1 MRELFFKIFLA
12 GLVLTACTQKK
23 EDDLQLNI
31 HVPQVNLNLDPHKME
46 DAFSM
51 LIVSQIHRGLLRYSS
66 EGEILP
72 DIAESWKESEDKL
85 RYTFKLKDMSFSD
98 GTPITA
104 QNVVFSFARIFRLQ
118 AGIAADVDYIQG
130 ANEVPKAKNLTSF
143 GIKAVDNKTVEFN
156 LSYPSALFLKHLAV
170 VDCAVL
176 PLTQLDQKLN
186 FDESGSFSGPY
197 KIQAIKDNKDVQL
210 KKWRIDAHESQTPPD
225 IVRIFTTTQDPVKL
239 ATDGLTDTLDRD
251 LVAQEDTEKLKALG
265 WESVP
270 SEITNETFII
280 LNPKKLNLEAR
291 KFLYSQVD
299 VAEIVKILSDDIL
312 KPAYGLIPNGF
323 SGVLTAQDA
332 QPLKVETKKYGGPAV
347 SFKLD
352 FEEASESE
360 KKIANYLATKWASK
374 NINVQFNPLS
384 KSKKLERMFN
394 KESDAVIGRKGVDYP
409 DGLSVLT
416 YFKGKYEAN
425 YFHVNDPKTDSAIA
439 EATKEF
445 NTEKRIQKYKDIQI
459 QILKYYTNIPLFF
472 GSRASGLWSQK
483 VKSVPSHPMGFH
495 TMHLEAVEMRSR

>member
-1 MRELFFKIFLA
+1 MKELFFKLFLA
-12 GLVLTACTQKK
+12 SLILTACTQKK

-31 HVPQVNLNLDPHKME
+31 HIPQVNLNLDPHKME

-72 DIAESWKESEDKL
+72 DIAESWKESDDKL
-85 RYTFKLKDMSFSD
+85 RYTFKLKAMSFSD
-98 GTPITA
+98 RSPITA
-104 QNVVFSFARIFRLQ
+104 MNVVLSFARIFKLQ
-118 AGIAADVDYIQG
+118 AGIAADIDYIKG
-130 ANEVPKAKNLTSF
+130 SNEIRNAKDMSQFGVKALD
-143 GIKAVDNKTVEFN
+143 ADTVEFN
-156 LSYPSALFLKHLAV
+156 LAYPSALFLKHLAV

-176 PLTQLDQKLN
+176 PINNFDQILT
-186 FDESGSFSGPY
+186 FDESGAFSGPY
-197 KIQAIKDNKDVQL
+197 KIQSFNGKTDIQL
-210 KKWRIDAHESQTPPD
+210 KKWRKDNQESSSPPAM
-225 IVRIFTTTQDPVKL
+225 VHIFTTTEDPMKL
-239 ATDGLTDTLDRD
+239 AIQNTTDTLDRD
-251 LVAQEDTEKLKALG
+251 LVSAENTEKLKALG

-270 SEITNETFII
+270 SEITNETFVI
-280 LNPKKLNLEAR
+280 LNPKKINLEAR

-299 VAEIVKILSDDIL
+299 PLEVVKLLLDDIL

-323 SGVLTAQDA
+323 SGVLSAKEA
-332 QPLKVETKKYGGPAV
+332 HGLKLEVKKYEGPKV

-352 FEEASESE
+352 FEEGSETE
-360 KKIANYLATKWASK
+360 KKIAEYLMQKWSSK
-374 NINVQFNPLS
+374 NIYVQPNPIS
-384 KSKKLERMFN
+384 KSKKLERMFA

-416 YFKGKYEAN
+416 YFKGKYDAN
-425 YFHVNDPKTDSAIA
+425 YFHVNDPKIDSAIS

-445 NTEKRIQKYKDIQI
+445 KTEKRIQKYKDIQI

-495 TMHLEAVEMRSR
+495 TMHLEAVEMRIP

>member
-1 MRELFFKIFLA
+1 MQELFFKLILA
-12 GLVLTACTQKK
+12 SLILTACTQKE
-23 EDDLQLNI
+23 EDNLQLNI
-31 HVPQVNLNLDPHKME
+31 HIPQVNLNLDPHKME

-85 RYTFKLKDMSFSD
+85 RYTFKLKNVTFSD

-104 QNVVFSFARIFRLQ
+104 QNVVYSFARIFRLQ
-118 AGIAADVDYIQG
+118 AGIAADVDYIKG
-130 ANEVPKAKNLTSF
+130 ANQTSEAKDLSSF
-143 GIKAVDNKTVEFN
+143 GVKALDAKTVEFN

-170 VDCAVL
+170 VDCAIL
-176 PLTQLDQKLN
+176 PVTQLDQKLK
-186 FDESGSFSGPY
+186 FDETGSFSGPY
-197 KIQAIKDNKDVQL
+197 KIQSFKDNNDVHL
-210 KKWRIDAHESQTPPD
+210 KKWRTDGYESQTPPSL
-225 IVRIFTTTQDPVKL
+225 VHIFTTTENPMKL
-239 ATDGLTDTLDRD
+239 ATEGLTDTLDRD
-251 LVAQEDTEKLKALG
+251 LVTPEDTAKLKALD

-270 SEITNETFII
+270 SEITNETFVI

-291 KFLYSQVD
+291 KFLFSQVD
-299 VAEIVKILSDDIL
+299 SDEIIKLLADEIL

-323 SGVLTAQDA
+323 SGELTDKDA
-332 QPLKVETKKYGGPAV
+332 QPLKIDLKKYTGPAI

-352 FEEASESE
+352 YEEGSESE
-360 KKIANYLATKWASK
+360 KKIAEFLAKKWTTK
-374 NINVQFNPLS
+374 NIQVELNPLS
-384 KSKKLERMFN
+384 KLKKLERMFS
-394 KESDAVIGRKGVDYP
+394 KQSDAVIGRKGVDYP

-425 YFHVNDPKTDSAIA
+425 YFHVNDPKIDLAIA

-483 VKSVPSHPMGFH
+483 VKSVPSHTMGFH
-495 TMHLEAVEMRSR
+495 TMHLEGVEMRTR